1 MTSSETHFSK
11 AFAATDLCRDIET
24 LFPELVTIRHTLHQ
38 HPEKGTQEFETDR
51 IITGCLDAWGIPY
64 RMIADTG
71 ILASLTGEGS
81 DPVGS
86 TVGLRADIDALP
98 IEEDPSH
105 ACCSLNSGMM
115 HACGHDAHTT
125 IALGTARL
133 LQLHRSEWSG
143 TVKFF
148 FQPAE
153 ETVGGAQRM
162 VEQGCMKDPDVDY
175 VTGLHVMP
183 QFHTG
188 ELEMKYGK
196 LNAAS
201 DEVLID
207 LHGRSCH
214 GAYPEGGVDTVVMA
228 ATLISSLQTFVSRT
242 ISPLNSAVLSFGEIQ
257 GGTACNI
264 VCDHVRI
271 HGTLRTLD
279 AATRSQAKEYIRNQ
293 AISIAAAYGGT
304 ADVLFHSGY
313 DALIN
318 DNALVDAAAECA
330 DEILGKE
337 HINWKEFPSLGVEDF
352 SFFQE
357 AAKKGGVFYH
367 LGCTAP
373 ETPVGAPVHTAGF
386 LLDDDC
392 LKIGVAM
399 QYTLTRKLLK
409 K

>member
-81 DPVGS
+81 DPVGN

-162 VEQGCMKDPDVDY
+162 VSR
-175 VTGLHVMP
+175 
-183 QFHTG
+183 
-188 ELEMKYGK
+188 
-196 LNAAS
+196 AA
-201 DEVLID
+201 
-207 LHGRSCH
+207 
-214 GAYPEGGVDTVVMA
+214 
-228 ATLISSLQTFVSRT
+228 
-242 ISPLNSAVLSFGEIQ
+242 
-257 GGTACNI
+257 
-264 VCDHVRI
+264 
-271 HGTLRTLD
+271 
-279 AATRSQAKEYIRNQ
+279 
-293 AISIAAAYGGT
+293 
-304 ADVLFHSGY
+304 
-313 DALIN
+313 
-318 DNALVDAAAECA
+318 
-330 DEILGKE
+330 
-337 HINWKEFPSLGVEDF
+337 
-352 SFFQE
+352 
-357 AAKKGGVFYH
+357 
-367 LGCTAP
+367 
-373 ETPVGAPVHTAGF
+373 
-386 LLDDDC
+386 
-392 LKIGVAM
+392 
-399 QYTLTRKLLK
+399 
-409 K
+409 

>member
-1 MTSSETHFSK
+1 
-11 AFAATDLCRDIET
+11 
-24 LFPELVTIRHTLHQ
+24 
-38 HPEKGTQEFETDR
+38 
-51 IITGCLDAWGIPY
+51 
-64 RMIADTG
+64 
-71 ILASLTGEGS
+71 
-81 DPVGS
+81 
-86 TVGLRADIDALP
+86 
-98 IEEDPSH
+98 
-105 ACCSLNSGMM
+105 MM

-162 VEQGCMKDPDVDY
+162 VEQGCMKAPDVDY

-279 AATRSQAKEYIRNQ
+279 PATRAQAKEYIRNQ
-293 AISIAAAYGGT
+293 ATSIAAAYGGT
-304 ADVLFHSGY
+304 ATCS
-313 DALIN
+313 
-318 DNALVDAAAECA
+318 
-330 DEILGKE
+330 
-337 HINWKEFPSLGVEDF
+337 S
-352 SFFQE
+352 
-357 AAKKGGVFYH
+357 
-367 LGCTAP
+367 
-373 ETPVGAPVHTAGF
+373 TP
-386 LLDDDC
+386 
-392 LKIGVAM
+392 AM
-399 QYTLTRKLLK
+399 MR
-409 K
+409 

>member
-1 MTSSETHFSK
+1 
-11 AFAATDLCRDIET
+11 
-24 LFPELVTIRHTLHQ
+24 
-38 HPEKGTQEFETDR
+38 
-51 IITGCLDAWGIPY
+51 
-64 RMIADTG
+64 
-71 ILASLTGEGS
+71 
-81 DPVGS
+81 
-86 TVGLRADIDALP
+86 
-98 IEEDPSH
+98 
-105 ACCSLNSGMM
+105 
-115 HACGHDAHTT
+115 
-125 IALGTARL
+125 
-133 LQLHRSEWSG
+133 
-143 TVKFF
+143 
-148 FQPAE
+148 
-153 ETVGGAQRM
+153 
-162 VEQGCMKDPDVDY
+162 
-175 VTGLHVMP
+175 
-183 QFHTG
+183 
-188 ELEMKYGK
+188 
-196 LNAAS
+196 
-201 DEVLID
+201 
-207 LHGRSCH
+207 
-214 GAYPEGGVDTVVMA
+214 MA
-228 ATLISSLQTFVSRT
+228 ATLIRSLQTFVSRT

-279 AATRSQAKEYIRNQ
+279 AATRAQAKEYIRNQ
-293 AISIAAAYGGT
+293 ATSIAAAYGGT

-318 DNALVDAAAECA
+318 DNTLVDMAAECA
-330 DEILGKE
+330 GEILGKE
-337 HINWKEFPSLGVEDF
+337 HISWKEFPSLGVEDF